1 MIVINMNS
9 MNKIKKMDILGDSAR
24 YDLCNYGNYNPD
36 NFLSRKLPGIY
47 NATTTNGECVPLFK
61 VLMTNKCSNDCR
73 YCVNHSENQF
83 NRVEFSPEE
92 LTSIFL
98 DYYNNRLVEGLF
110 LSSGIPGEIDV
121 SMEKMVEVAR
131 KLRMEHEYNG
141 YIHLKILPG
150 ASYDLIK
157 RAMSLADRVS
167 VNIEAATSQG
177 FEELSTTK
185 TFNTD
190 ILRRMKWIR
199 RLIKRNESLAPSG
212 QTTQFIVGASDESD
226 ADILKRVDWLYKKLD
241 IKRSYFSPFNSMEG
255 TPLENRVE
263 PHPKRTS
270 RLYQADYLVKSYGFD
285 LKELVFE
292 DNGNMQL
299 EIDPKY
305 SAALSNIDIF
315 PVEVNSA
322 SYRELLR
329 VPGIGKISARRII
342 EFRKQNIL
350 FKDMEDLKNI
360 GVSTKRAETFV
371 KLNNSYQSTL

>member
-1 MIVINMNS
+1 MNS

-47 NATTTNGECVPLFK
+47 NATNGNGECVPLFK

-73 YCVNHSENQF
+73 YCVNHSANQF

-305 SAALSNIDIF
+305 SAALFNIDIF